1 MKPYG
6 WVNFVNTKLNTFII
20 TQILLALFLAPI
32 HNRFASL
39 PRKIHTSNVS
49 ISVITGL
56 QSRRYWTL
64 KKKDKFIKYI
74 SYIYNFSTK
83 IPVIHHKFP
92 QEIIHTYVVRDSN
105 KQPLVYFVWLAVYI
119 YILSALYLIMKHG
132 NNQRLISTFLKDGR
146 KIKVYM

>member
-1 MKPYG
+1 MYVKRIYKCHHR
-6 WVNFVNTKLNTFII
+6 VTKQTILNI
-20 TQILLALFLAPI
+20 
-32 HNRFASL
+32 
-39 PRKIHTSNVS
+39 KE
-49 ISVITGL
+49 
-56 QSRRYWTL
+56 
-64 KKKDKFIKYI
+64 KDKFIKYI

-92 QEIIHTYVVRDSN
+92 QEIMHTYVVRDSN

>member
-39 PRKIHTSNVS
+39 PRKIHTSVTKQTILN
-49 ISVITGL
+49 I
-56 QSRRYWTL
+56 
-64 KKKDKFIKYI
+64 KEKDKFIKYI

-92 QEIIHTYVVRDSN
+92 QEIMHTYVVRDSN
-105 KQPLVYFVWLAVYI
+105 KQPLVYFVWWAVYI

-132 NNQRLISTFLKDGR
+132 IIKD
-146 KIKVYM
+146 